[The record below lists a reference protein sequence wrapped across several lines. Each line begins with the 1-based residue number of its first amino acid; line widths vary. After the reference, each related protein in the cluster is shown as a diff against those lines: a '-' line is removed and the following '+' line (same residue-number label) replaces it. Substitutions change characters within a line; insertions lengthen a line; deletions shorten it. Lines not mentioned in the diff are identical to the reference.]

1 VRCTCLRRKCDRQAQ
16 TGKNGFGVSS
26 AFGELS
32 RTVER
37 SAERQKNLVSVHG
50 SKVHGWPPFP
60 HSTFDVG
67 RSMFDV
73 HLGSGLSGL
82 GDSDMKDNLLL
93 QLNNISVV
101 YSDVIQ
107 VLKGVSLKVEKNN
120 IVSLLGS
127 NGAGKTTTLKAISG
141 LLKPENG
148 RVTDGDLIYDGKFI
162 QNSAPEDITRLGII
176 QVLEGRQ
183 PFKYLTIEEN
193 LRVGTATRWGK
204 PFKNDMEMIYD
215 YFPPLVTRKKTLAG
229 YCSGGELQMLVMGRA
244 LMAHPKL
251 LLLDEP
257 SLGLAPLV
265 VKEIFQIIKRV
276 NEEQGVT
283 IVLVEQN
290 ASMALQIA
298 HYGYVMENG
307 KIVMEGKAA
316 ELRENPDVKEFY
328 LGMGASGA
336 AKSYKDVKSYKR
348 RKRWL

>member
-1 VRCTCLRRKCDRQAQ
+1 MQQDI
-16 TGKNGFGVSS
+16 
-26 AFGELS
+26 
-32 RTVER
+32 
-37 SAERQKNLVSVHG
+37 
-50 SKVHGWPPFP
+50 
-60 HSTFDVG
+60 
-67 RSMFDV
+67 
-73 HLGSGLSGL
+73 
-82 GDSDMKDNLLL
+82 LL

-107 VLKGVSLKVEKNN
+107 VLKGVSLAVRENH

-141 LLKPENG
+141 LLKTENG
-148 RVTDGDLIYDGKFI
+148 KVTDGDIIYEKAPI
-162 QNSAPEDITRLGII
+162 QNSPPETITRLGII

-183 PFKYLTIEEN
+183 PFKYLTVEEN

-204 PFKNDMEMIYD
+204 PYKKDLDLIYD
-215 YFPPLVTRKKTLAG
+215 YFPPLQQRRKALAG

-244 LMAHPKL
+244 LMAHPRL

-265 VKEIFQIIKRV
+265 VKEIFEIIERI
-276 NEEQGVT
+276 NREQGTT

-290 ASMALQIA
+290 ANMALRIA
-298 HYGYVMENG
+298 HYGYIMENG
-307 KIVMEGKAA
+307 RIVMEGVSSD
-316 ELRENPDVKEFY
+316 LRENPDIKEFY
-328 LGMGASGA
+328 LGMGAAGE

>member
-1 VRCTCLRRKCDRQAQ
+1 MDD
-16 TGKNGFGVSS
+16 KNI
-26 AFGELS
+26 
-32 RTVER
+32 
-37 SAERQKNLVSVHG
+37 
-50 SKVHGWPPFP
+50 
-60 HSTFDVG
+60 
-67 RSMFDV
+67 
-73 HLGSGLSGL
+73 
-82 GDSDMKDNLLL
+82 LL

-107 VLKGVSLKVEKNN
+107 VLKGVSLSVENGH

-148 RVTDGDLIYDGKFI
+148 KVTDGTIIFEGRNI
-162 QNSAPEDITRLGII
+162 QNQSPETITRMKII

-193 LRVGTATRWGK
+193 LRVGTATRPGQPYK
-204 PFKNDMEMIYD
+204 KDLDIVYH
-215 YFPPLVTRKKTLAG
+215 YFPALIPRRKALAG

-265 VKEIFQIIKRV
+265 VMEIFRIIKRI
-276 NEEQGVT
+276 NEEQGAT
-283 IVLVEQN
+283 IILVEQN
-290 ASMALQIA
+290 ARMALQIA

-307 KIVMEGKAA
+307 KIVMEGSAA
-316 ELRENPDVKEFY
+316 DLAANPDVKEFY
-328 LGMGASGA
+328 LGMGATGDL
-336 AKSYKDVKSYKR
+336 KSYKDVKSYRR

>member
-1 VRCTCLRRKCDRQAQ
+1 MED
-16 TGKNGFGVSS
+16 
-26 AFGELS
+26 
-32 RTVER
+32 
-37 SAERQKNLVSVHG
+37 
-50 SKVHGWPPFP
+50 
-60 HSTFDVG
+60 
-67 RSMFDV
+67 
-73 HLGSGLSGL
+73 
-82 GDSDMKDNLLL
+82 LLL

-107 VLKGVSLKVEKNN
+107 VLKGVSLSVDKNK

-148 RVTDGDLIYDGKFI
+148 KVTDGSILYKGREL
-162 QNSAPEDITRLGII
+162 QNQSPETITRCGII

-204 PFKNDMEMIYD
+204 PYRQDLEKVYN
-215 YFPPLVTRKKTLAG
+215 YFPALWKRRRGLAG

-244 LMAHPKL
+244 LMAHPDL

-265 VKEIFQIIKRV
+265 VLEIFRIIRRI
-276 NEEQGVT
+276 NEEEGTT

-290 ASMALQIA
+290 ARMALQIA

-307 KIVMEGKAA
+307 KIVMEGAA
-316 ELRENPDVKEFY
+316 GDLRDNPDVREFY
-328 LGMGASGA
+328 LGMSA
-336 AKSYKDVKSYKR
+336 AGISKSYTDVKSYRR

>member
-1 VRCTCLRRKCDRQAQ
+1 ME
-16 TGKNGFGVSS
+16 S
-26 AFGELS
+26 
-32 RTVER
+32 
-37 SAERQKNLVSVHG
+37 
-50 SKVHGWPPFP
+50 
-60 HSTFDVG
+60 
-67 RSMFDV
+67 
-73 HLGSGLSGL
+73 
-82 GDSDMKDNLLL
+82 LLL

-107 VLKGVSLKVEKNN
+107 VLKGVSLSVQRNK

-148 RVTDGDLIYDGKFI
+148 KVTDGSIIYQGKEL
-162 QNSAPEDITRLGII
+162 QNQSPETITRYGII

-204 PFKNDMEMIYD
+204 PYRQDLDRVYR
-215 YFPPLVTRKKTLAG
+215 YFPALLTRRKSLAG

-244 LMAHPKL
+244 LMAHPDL

-265 VKEIFQIIKRV
+265 VLEIFRIIRRI
-276 NEEQGVT
+276 NEEEGTT

-290 ASMALQIA
+290 ARMALQIA
-298 HYGYVMENG
+298 HHGYVMENG
-307 KIVMEGKAA
+307 KIVMEGSADD
-316 ELRENPDVKEFY
+316 LRDNPDVREFY
-328 LGMGASGA
+328 LGMSAQGN
-336 AKSYKDVKSYKR
+336 AKSYADVKSYRR

>member
-1 VRCTCLRRKCDRQAQ
+1 MQ
-16 TGKNGFGVSS
+16 N
-26 AFGELS
+26 
-32 RTVER
+32 
-37 SAERQKNLVSVHG
+37 
-50 SKVHGWPPFP
+50 
-60 HSTFDVG
+60 
-67 RSMFDV
+67 
-73 HLGSGLSGL
+73 
-82 GDSDMKDNLLL
+82 DMLL
-93 QLNNISVV
+93 QLNNITVV

-107 VLKGVSLKVEKNN
+107 VLKGVSLVVGKGQ

-148 RVTDGDLIYDGKFI
+148 KVTEGTILFEGRLI
-162 QNSAPEDITRLGII
+162 QNSSPEQITRSGII

-183 PFKYLTIEEN
+183 PFKNLTIEEN

-204 PFKNDMEMIYD
+204 PYKKDLELMYD
-215 YFPPLVTRKKTLAG
+215 YFPPLVARKHRLAG

-244 LMAHPKL
+244 LMSHPKL

-257 SLGLAPLV
+257 SLGLAPFL
-265 VKEIFQIIKRV
+265 VKEIFQIIRRI
-276 NEEQGVT
+276 NDEQGTT

-290 ASMALQIA
+290 ANMALQIA

-307 KIVMEGKAA
+307 KIVMEGEAKS
-316 ELRENPDVKEFY
+316 LRENPDVKEFY
-328 LGMGASGA
+328 LGTAASGA

>member
-1 VRCTCLRRKCDRQAQ
+1 MED
-16 TGKNGFGVSS
+16 
-26 AFGELS
+26 
-32 RTVER
+32 
-37 SAERQKNLVSVHG
+37 
-50 SKVHGWPPFP
+50 
-60 HSTFDVG
+60 
-67 RSMFDV
+67 
-73 HLGSGLSGL
+73 
-82 GDSDMKDNLLL
+82 LLL
-93 QLNNISVV
+93 QINNISVV

-107 VLKGVSLKVEKNN
+107 VLKGVSLSVPEGR

-148 RVTDGDLIYDGKFI
+148 RVTDGTILYRDRQL
-162 QNSAPEDITRLGII
+162 QNRAPETITRYGVI

-204 PFKNDMEMIYD
+204 PYRQDLERVYH
-215 YFPPLVTRKKTLAG
+215 YFPALTQRRRSLAG

-244 LMAHPKL
+244 LMAHPEL

-257 SLGLAPLV
+257 SLGLAPMV
-265 VKEIFQIIKRV
+265 VIEIFRIIRRI
-276 NEEQGVT
+276 NEEEGTT

-290 ASMALQIA
+290 ARMALQIA

-307 KIVMEGKAA
+307 KIVMEGSAD
-316 ELRENPDVKEFY
+316 ELRDNPDVREFY
-328 LGMGASGA
+328 LGMSA
-336 AKSYKDVKSYKR
+336 AGGIKSYSDVKSYRR

>member
-1 VRCTCLRRKCDRQAQ
+1 M
-16 TGKNGFGVSS
+16 
-26 AFGELS
+26 
-32 RTVER
+32 
-37 SAERQKNLVSVHG
+37 QK
-50 SKVHGWPPFP
+50 
-60 HSTFDVG
+60 DI
-67 RSMFDV
+67 
-73 HLGSGLSGL
+73 
-82 GDSDMKDNLLL
+82 LL

-107 VLKGVSLKVEKNN
+107 VLKGVSLAVREHH

-141 LLKPENG
+141 LLKTENG
-148 RVTDGDLIYDGKFI
+148 KVTDGDIVYEKALI
-162 QNSAPEDITRLGII
+162 QNSPPEAITRRGII

-204 PFKNDMEMIYD
+204 PYKKDLDLIYD
-215 YFPPLVTRKKTLAG
+215 YFPPLKKRRKTLAG

-265 VKEIFQIIKRV
+265 VKEIFEIIERI
-276 NEEQGVT
+276 NREQGTT

-290 ASMALQIA
+290 ANMALQIA
-298 HYGYVMENG
+298 HYGYIMENG
-307 KIVMEGKAA
+307 RIVMEGESADLK
-316 ELRENPDVKEFY
+316 ENPDIKEFY
-328 LGMGASGA
+328 LGMGAAGD
-336 AKSYKDVKSYKR
+336 AKSYRDVKSYKR

>member
-1 VRCTCLRRKCDRQAQ
+1 
-16 TGKNGFGVSS
+16 
-26 AFGELS
+26 
-32 RTVER
+32 
-37 SAERQKNLVSVHG
+37 
-50 SKVHGWPPFP
+50 
-60 HSTFDVG
+60 
-67 RSMFDV
+67 
-73 HLGSGLSGL
+73 
-82 GDSDMKDNLLL
+82 MKDNMLL

-107 VLKGVSLKVEKNN
+107 VLKGVSLVVGENN

-148 RVTDGDLIYDGKFI
+148 KVTDGNLIYDGKAI
-162 QNSAPEDITRLGII
+162 QNSAPEDITRMGII

-204 PFKNDMEMIYD
+204 PYKKDMEIIYE
-215 YFPPLVTRKKTLAG
+215 YFPALVQRRKTLAG

-244 LMAHPKL
+244 LMAHPRL

-265 VKEIFQIIKRV
+265 VKEIFRIIKRV
-276 NEEQGVT
+276 NEEQGTT

-290 ASMALQIA
+290 ANMALQIA

-307 KIVMEGKAA
+307 KIVMEGKAS
-316 ELRENPDVKEFY
+316 ELIENPDVKEFY